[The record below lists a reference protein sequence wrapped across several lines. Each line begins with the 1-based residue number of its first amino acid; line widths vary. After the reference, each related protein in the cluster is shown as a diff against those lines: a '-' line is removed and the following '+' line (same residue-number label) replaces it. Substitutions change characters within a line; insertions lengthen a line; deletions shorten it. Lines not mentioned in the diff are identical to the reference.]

1 VKASRLQH
9 LFAVWRSLHG
19 ARSKLIWLADRIV
32 RKLRLGVIKLPIA
45 LTLRTNFGILPF
57 AVRIGETDILV
68 LEEVFIKNEYAL
80 ILEHVPSDIRTI
92 VDVGANIGASVL
104 LWSRAF
110 PRARIVAVEPDS
122 ENINLCRKTA
132 ELGGANADFVEAFVG
147 GTPRRSAID
156 RGNGARAYR
165 LAPHSDSTAEG
176 IPVVTLGELIA
187 SSGIGRLVDL
197 IKLDCEGAEAEI
209 MPRCA
214 SWIKSVRWL
223 AIELHDEYTLSRLE
237 EDLRRQE
244 LHEWAVVA
252 SVSKGSTTLALL
264 RFN

>member
-1 VKASRLQH
+1 M
-9 LFAVWRSLHG
+9 
-19 ARSKLIWLADRIV
+19 
-32 RKLRLGVIKLPIA
+32 
-45 LTLRTNFGILPF
+45 
-57 AVRIGETDILV
+57 GETDILV
-68 LEEVFIKNEYAL
+68 LEELFIKNEYASV
-80 ILEHVPSDIRTI
+80 LEHVPSDIRTI

-147 GTPRRSAID
+147 GTPRRAAID
-156 RGNGARAYR
+156 RGNGAWAYR
-165 LAPHSDSTAEG
+165 LAPDSGSTAED

-187 SSGIGRLVDL
+187 SSGIGSPVDL

-214 SWIKSVRWL
+214 SWINSVRWL
-223 AIELHDEYTLSRLE
+223 AIELNEDYTLSRLE
-237 EDLRRQE
+237 ADLRRQD
-244 LHEWAVVA
+244 LHGWTVVA
-252 SVSKGSTTLALL
+252 AATKGSTTLALL
-264 RFN
+264 HFN